1 LPSAPIYHQT
11 SSLLLA
17 LRDTPFPE
25 ETVSA
30 EIANALP
37 EVVELQL
44 RIAEKEERV
53 RQLVQRSLQ
62 VLAAWYG
69 FVEGFNGC
77 VAEWDDVLRETE
89 TWIMRREREQ
99 REAEEY

>member
-1 LPSAPIYHQT
+1 M
-11 SSLLLA
+11 
-17 LRDTPFPE
+17 
-25 ETVSA
+25 SA

-44 RIAEKEERV
+44 RVVEREEGV
-53 RQLVQRSLQ
+53 RQLVQRSLR
-62 VLAAWYG
+62 VLGAWYG

-77 VAEWDDVLRETE
+77 VAEWDDRLREVE
-89 TWIMRREREQ
+89 TWIIRRERER